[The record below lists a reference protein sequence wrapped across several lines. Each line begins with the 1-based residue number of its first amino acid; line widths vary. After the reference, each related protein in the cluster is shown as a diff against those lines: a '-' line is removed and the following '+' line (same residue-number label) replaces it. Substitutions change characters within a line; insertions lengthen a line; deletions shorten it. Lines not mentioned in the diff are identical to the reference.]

1 MLVHQGVFHKLP
13 LKPQAMEILLS
24 GLAGELC
31 GLAAKGGECIA
42 ELKRSFE
49 VGRGVRRGGVGG

>member
-1 MLVHQGVFHKLP
+1 M
-13 LKPQAMEILLS
+13 KPQAREILLS

-49 VGRGVRRGGVGG
+49 VRRGVRRGAIGG